1 LKTLIVLPITKEATA
16 YSLSAPGCNTAHP
29 AQGQR
34 QIRQEAH
41 VQKIWC
47 YEVKRVSCTHAKLC
61 MLASGE
67 TQYWTKKKQKNS
79 CLFSSFSLPTGK
91 ICYTK

>member
-1 LKTLIVLPITKEATA
+1 
-16 YSLSAPGCNTAHP
+16 LSAPGCNTAHP

-67 TQYWTKKKQKNS
+67 TQYWTKKKTNKKTHAYFHLSPYPLVRSVILNN
-79 CLFSSFSLPTGK
+79 CSLTDYSVS
-91 ICYTK
+91 ISTT